1 MIVLKNV
8 SKKYKE
14 FLAVNKLNIEIKD
27 GDIVALVGTNGAG
40 KSSTIDMIIGINI
53 ISEGEIF
60 IDGMSVKE
68 DWICF

>member
-27 GDIVALVGTNGAG
+27 GDIVALVGPNGAG

-53 ISEGEIF
+53 ISEGKI
-60 IDGMSVKE
+60 
-68 DWICF
+68 